1 MLHGSDI
8 AQQRSA
14 MQLQCTVDIRNRF
27 GVAAYPQNGENIID
41 NLPPTT
47 SRHYANKPS
56 SPLVGAMI
64 DCTAAR
70 RLWTNARSFEEN

>member
-27 GVAAYPQNGENIID
+27 GVAAYPRNGENIID
-41 NLPPTT
+41 QLTT
-47 SRHYANKPS
+47 DNES
-56 SPLVGAMI
+56 SL
-64 DCTAAR
+64 CEQTK
-70 RLWTNARSFEEN
+70 LSFSWCDD